1 MRKSRFITGTMS
13 LTLALAVGVT
23 SFAQLSGQV
32 RNDEF
37 VCEYETTTSVE
48 IVEKSANEV
57 NVLMAKKQT
66 IPGNISLEF
75 ETSAPISTEAT
86 NAFKQTKEATQK
98 TVKNSK
104 AKKVTNKKKNK
115 KSKNGKLKNMGT
127 YKITAYC
134 SCSSCCGKSDGIT
147 ASGTKAKE
155 GRTIAAD
162 TSVLPFGTK
171 VVIDGRTYT
180 VEDRGGAINGKRID
194 VYFSSHKEALKWGV
208 KYLKVYTKK

>member
-13 LTLALAVGVT
+13 LTMALAVGIT

-32 RNDEF
+32 RNDKF
-37 VCEYETTTSVE
+37 VYEYETTTSLE

-57 NVLMAKKQT
+57 NALMANKQT
-66 IPGNISLEF
+66 MLEKFALEF
-75 ETSAPISTEAT
+75 ETSAPISTEAIK
-86 NAFKQTKEATQK
+86 AFKQTKEDDTQK
-98 TVKNSK
+98 IVKKSK
-104 AKKVTNKKKNK
+104 AKKITNKKKNK
-115 KSKNGKLKNMGT
+115 KNDNLKNMGT

-134 SCSSCCGKSDGIT
+134 SCASCCGKSDGIT
-147 ASGTKAKE
+147 ASGTKAKQ

-180 VEDRGGAINGKRID
+180 VEDRGGAIAGKRID
-194 VYFSSHKEALKWGV
+194 VYFNSHKEAIKWGV
-208 KYLKVYTKK
+208 KYLKVYVKK